1 MAQAYTEMGS
11 VLWLLHDVDAN
22 EASDNEA
29 AGEKQ

>member
-1 MAQAYTEMGS
+1 MAQAYTETGS
-11 VLWLLHDVDAN
+11 FLWLLLDVDAN